1 VSVERGYDPRD
12 FAMLAFGGAGPLHAV
27 EVARALH
34 IPTIIVPTF
43 PGQFSAAGMLM
54 ADLRHDYVRTYYKP
68 LEGADFS
75 ELTAIAGELAASAR
89 RRLREERAA
98 EARTELRVSLD
109 VRYAGQD
116 GSMPVPADGLLASGG
131 WTDGAELVK
140 TTFNAIHQRTFG
152 YHDSDQAL
160 EVVSVRL
167 AAVARRGDVARERS
181 AKAFARQGGAFAPQ
195 DSGLVRRTVWFEA
208 ADAPI
213 ECPVH
218 QREQLA
224 AGAELVGPAVV
235 QEYAST
241 TLLFP
246 GDRLRVAETG
256 ELLIDLGPAE
266 AGHRALT

>member
-1 VSVERGYDPRD
+1 
-12 FAMLAFGGAGPLHAV
+12 MLAIGGAGPLHAV

-34 IPTIIVPTF
+34 IPTIIVPVF

-68 LEGADFS
+68 LERADFR
-75 ELTAIAGELAASAR
+75 ELTAIAGELAAAAR
-89 RRLREERAA
+89 QRLREERAA

-109 VRYAGQD
+109 IRYAGQD
-116 GSMPVPADGLLASGG
+116 GSMPVPADGLLAPGG
-131 WTDGAELVK
+131 WDAGADAVK
-140 TTFNAIHQRTFG
+140 VAFNAIHQRTFG

-167 AAVARRGDVARERS
+167 AAVARRVERPALPHQARAAGVS
-181 AKAFARQGGAFAPQ
+181 ALRAI
-195 DSGLVRRTVWFEA
+195 SRRVWFEGE
-208 ADAPI
+208 API

-218 QREQLA
+218 QREQLD
-224 AGAELVGPAVV
+224 AGAELAGPAVV

-256 ELLIDLGPAE
+256 ELLIHLRDA
-266 AGHRALT
+266 